1 MLQEIEPR
9 SFHIEYKKQMPKEG
23 DILLC
28 CQEEAVLAGLTEQGE
43 CILPTVGEVLQMGT
57 VSDTENM
64 GYLFA
69 IDEIR
74 FFCLLGETVPEYGRY
89 SYRQIRTLRT
99 ALPGWMV
106 FAACT
111 GFRLWTWYA
120 NHHFCGRCGGK
131 MVHHEKERAMYCQV
145 CHSVVYPEIAPS
157 VIVAVKNKNKLLLTK
172 YQASHS
178 PYRHYSLIAGYV
190 ETGETAEDTVRRE
203 VMEEV
208 GLKVKN
214 IRYYKSQPWPFSG
227 ALLLGYFC
235 DLDGDDKIT
244 REEQELEEAIWVERE
259 QLEERS
265 NDISLTGEMMEQ
277 FRLNR

>member
-1 MLQEIEPR
+1 MLC
-9 SFHIEYKKQMPKEG
+9 F
-23 DILLC
+23 
-28 CQEEAVLAGLTEQGE
+28 
-43 CILPTVGEVLQMGT
+43 VLQGHFPSENLE
-57 VSDTENM
+57 VSFLGATGKNIK
-64 GYLFA
+64 F
-69 IDEIR
+69 
-74 FFCLLGETVPEYGRY
+74 LGEEDYVTDGYRFRYRKYGL
-89 SYRQIRTLRT
+89 S
-99 ALPGWMV
+99 
-106 FAACT
+106 
-111 GFRLWTWYA
+111 
-120 NHHFCGRCGGK
+120 
-131 MVHHEKERAMYCQV
+131 V